1 MSRALRVAVVG
12 ATGALGGEVLSLL
25 EESASELSV
34 ESVLPLATS
43 RSQGESVD
51 FRGES
56 LAVRAEAEL
65 AGQDLLLCCAPPD
78 ASLGWVRKALHAEVP
93 CVDASGA
100 LALSTDVPLCAAVL
114 DPQCGV
120 GAPLVA
126 APPGAALALALVLD
140 PIRRAAGL
148 ARVGATLLESS
159 AAGGRDAIAAL
170 GAESIALF
178 NQADPPISAGR
189 PLAFDCH
196 PAIGDVEEDG
206 STALETRV
214 ARTLGRLFGAP
225 VPISIAIAQI
235 PVFVGVAAQVSLDT
249 QTPLDP
255 KQVRELLVAA
265 PSVELWTHDAEGPNL
280 RAAAGRSEVLVGR
293 LRADPTRERGLSLWL
308 AADPLRL
315 AASNALML
323 AQRIVKP
330 G

>member
-1 MSRALRVAVVG
+1 VSRPLRVAVVG
-12 ATGALGGEVLSLL
+12 ATGALGGEVLGLL
-25 EESASELSV
+25 EEASGLNV
-34 ESVLPLATS
+34 ESIVPIGSS
-43 RSQGESVD
+43 RSQGESVS

-65 AGQDLLLCCAPPD
+65 AGVDLLLCCAPPD

-93 CVDASGA
+93 CVDVSGA
-100 LALSTDVPLCAAVL
+100 LSLSPEVPLCAAAL
-114 DPQCGV
+114 DPQCGA

-126 APPGAALALALVLD
+126 SPGGAALALALVLD

-148 ARVGATLLESS
+148 VRVGATLLESS
-159 AAGGRDAIAAL
+159 AARGRDAIAAL
-170 GAESIALF
+170 GAESVALF
-178 NQADPPISAGR
+178 NQADPPTASER

-196 PAIGDVEEDG
+196 PTIGDVEEDG

-214 ARTLGRLFGAP
+214 SRTLVRLFGAP
-225 VPISIAIAQI
+225 TPISITIAQI
-235 PVFVGVAAQVSLDT
+235 PVFVGVAAQLSLDT
-249 QTPLDP
+249 HAPLDP
-255 KQVRELLVAA
+255 KQVREILVAA

-293 LRADPTRERGLSLWL
+293 LRSDPSRERGLSLWL

-315 AASNALML
+315 AAANAVAL

>member
-120 GAPLVA
+120 GSPNGMPWPNCVYSFSGPWA
-126 APPGAALALALVLD
+126 
-140 PIRRAAGL
+140 RRCWSRSL
-148 ARVGATLLESS
+148 TRQRFSTPSCICLLYTS
-159 AAGGRDAIAAL
+159 D
-170 GAESIALF
+170 
-178 NQADPPISAGR
+178 
-189 PLAFDCH
+189 
-196 PAIGDVEEDG
+196 
-206 STALETRV
+206 
-214 ARTLGRLFGAP
+214 
-225 VPISIAIAQI
+225 
-235 PVFVGVAAQVSLDT
+235 
-249 QTPLDP
+249 
-255 KQVRELLVAA
+255 
-265 PSVELWTHDAEGPNL
+265 
-280 RAAAGRSEVLVGR
+280 
-293 LRADPTRERGLSLWL
+293 
-308 AADPLRL
+308 AADEL
-315 AASNALML
+315 
-323 AQRIVKP
+323 
-330 G
+330 